1 MSKLLANQISN
12 YNDNGPVEVKDG
24 VNIPTGKPLQVAG
37 GAGTSGQFLKS
48 TGSSVDWEDFPSIP
62 AAQVNADWSA
72 GTGVAQIINK
82 PNLSTVAVTGS
93 YDDLSNKPSIPSAQI
108 QSDWNQT
115 QVGYAD
121 YIKNKPTIF
130 SGNYTDLSG
139 KPTIPATV
147 SDLSDVNIPSPGD
160 GEYIKWDQSTL
171 RWVAGSG
178 SAGLSN
184 ISEDTTPQLG
194 GPLFTQGFN
203 INTGTNFI
211 DNVKVG
217 QWDTAYSW
225 GNHTQQGYL
234 TTDTNTEYSQS
245 SIQDGGNVKLRLSGT
260 NNTNDDIVVTA
271 GTGITFTNITAAGF
285 QIDSSGGGGGSGASV
300 TVDDNAPSSPTG
312 GDLWWKS
319 DEARLKVYYTDTDGS
334 QWVDASPPLAST
346 TIGGTATGGNSI
358 SVTNTATEVTGTLIT
373 DNISWGG
380 HMLPSAN
387 DTFDIG
393 SADYKVRDLY
403 VSDSTIHMGD
413 SATIKSEGSAIVV
426 QDLKTGDLHL
436 DNTTRTFMG
445 HQVGNDIDGTSGS
458 WTFQEGSADLYL
470 LNNMSG
476 KRYKINLTEV

>member
-1 MSKLLANQISN
+1 MSKLLANQIAN
-12 YNDNGPVEVKDG
+12 YNDNGPVEVKEG
-24 VNIPTGKPLQVAG
+24 VNIPTGKPFQVAG
-37 GAGTSGQFLKS
+37 ATGTSGQFLKS
-48 TGSSVDWEDFPSIP
+48 TGSSVEWENFPSIP
-62 AAQVNADWSA
+62 NAQVNADWSA
-72 GTGVAQIINK
+72 GSGVAQILNK
-82 PNLSTVAVTGS
+82 PVLATVATSGS
-93 YDDLSNKPSIPSAQI
+93 YTDLLNTPTIPSAQI

-115 QVGYAD
+115 QTGYAD

-139 KPTIPATV
+139 KPTIPATLN
-147 SDLSDVNIPSPGD
+147 DLADINIPIPND
-160 GEYIKWDQSTL
+160 GEYVKWDAATS
-171 RWVAGSG
+171 RWIGGTG
-178 SAGLSN
+178 SAGLIN
-184 ISEDTTPQLG
+184 LVGDTTPQLG
-194 GPLFTQGFN
+194 GVLDANGFL
-203 INTGTNFI
+203 I
-211 DNVKVG
+211 DMGNNDITDIKVG

-225 GNHTQQGYL
+225 GDHSQQGYL
-234 TTDTNTEYSQS
+234 TSDVNTEYSQS

-260 NNTNDDIVVTA
+260 NNTTDDIVLTA

-285 QIDSSGGGGGSGASV
+285 QIDSSGGSSGASV
-300 TVDDNAPSSPTG
+300 TVADAAPASPSS

-319 DEARLKVYYTDTDGS
+319 NEARLKVYYTDTDGS

-346 TIGGTATGGNSI
+346 TVGGAGTGGNSI

-373 DNISWGG
+373 DNVSWGG

-413 SATIKSEGSAIVV
+413 SATIKSEGTAIVV

-445 HQVGNDIDGTSGS
+445 HAVGNDIDGTSGS

>member
-72 GTGVAQIINK
+72 GTGVAQILNK
-82 PNLSTVAVTGS
+82 PNLATVATTGS
-93 YDDLSNKPSIPSAQI
+93 YDDLSNKPSIPAAQI

-115 QVGYAD
+115 QSGYAD
-121 YIKNKPTIF
+121 FIKNKPTIF
-130 SGNYTDLSG
+130 SGNYSDLSG

-147 SDLSDVNIPSPGD
+147 NDLADVNIPSPSD
-160 GEYIKWDQSTL
+160 GEYIKWDQAST
-171 RWVAGSG
+171 RWVTGSG
-178 SAGLSN
+178 SAGMTE
-184 ISEDTTPQLG
+184 IVQDTTPQLG
-194 GPLFTQGFN
+194 GPLDTNGHDIDTGQHF
-203 INTGTNFI
+203 IN
-211 DNVKVG
+211 DARVG
-217 QWDTAYSW
+217 NWQEAYGW
-225 GNHTQQGYL
+225 GDHSAQGYL
-234 TTDTNTEYSQS
+234 TTDNNTEYVTS
-245 SIQDGGNVKLRLSGT
+245 SIQDGGNVKLRLTGT
-260 NNTNDDIVVTA
+260 NNTNDDITLTA
-271 GTGITFTNITAAGF
+271 GTGITFTNITADGF
-285 QIDSSGGGGGSGASV
+285 TIDSSGGGGSGASV
-300 TVDDNAPSSPTG
+300 TVDDNAPATPNG

-346 TIGGTATGGNSI
+346 TVGGSATGGNSI
-358 SVTNTATEVTGTLIT
+358 SVTGTGTEVTGTLIT

-380 HMLPSAN
+380 HMLPSQHEQ
-387 DTFDIG
+387 FDIG
-393 SADYKVRDLY
+393 SAEYKVRHLF
-403 VSDSTIHMGD
+403 VSDNSIYMGD
-413 SATIKSEGSAIVV
+413 HGATIKSEGTAIVV

-445 HQVGNDIDGTSGS
+445 HQVGNDVDGTSGS
-458 WTFQEGSADLYL
+458 WTFQEGSADLFL

>member
-24 VNIPTGKPLQVAG
+24 VNIPTGKPFQVAG
-37 GAGTSGQFLKS
+37 AAGTSGQFLKS
-48 TGSSVDWEDFPSIP
+48 TGSSVTWETFPSIP

-72 GTGVAQIINK
+72 GTGVAEILNK
-82 PNLSTVAVTGS
+82 PNLATVATSGS
-93 YDDLSNKPSIPSAQI
+93 YTDLSNKPSIPSAQI

-147 SDLSDVNIPSPGD
+147 NDLSDVNIPTPGD
-160 GEYIKWDQSTL
+160 GEYIKWDQPTL

-184 ISEDTTPQLG
+184 IVEDNTPQLG
-194 GPLFTQGFN
+194 GPLDANGFTIDMGLN
-203 INTGTNFI
+203 II
-211 DNVKVG
+211 SDDKVG
-217 QWDTAYSW
+217 EWNTAYSW

-234 TTDTNTEYSQS
+234 TIDTNTEYVTS
-245 SIQDGGNVKLRLSGT
+245 SIQDGGNVKLRLTGT
-260 NNTNDDIVVTA
+260 NNTNDDITLTA
-271 GTGITFTNITAAGF
+271 GTGITFSNITADGF
-285 QIDSSGGGGGSGASV
+285 TIDSSGGGGSGASV
-300 TVDDNAPSSPTG
+300 TVDDNAPATPNG

-346 TIGGTATGGNSI
+346 TVGGSATGGNSI
-358 SVTNTATEVTGTLIT
+358 SVTGTGTEVTGTLIT

-380 HMLPSAN
+380 HMLPSQHEQ
-387 DTFDIG
+387 FDIG
-393 SADYKVRDLY
+393 SAEYKVRHLF
-403 VSDSTIHMGD
+403 VSDNSIYMGD
-413 SATIKSEGSAIVV
+413 HGATIKSEGTAIVV

-445 HQVGNDIDGTSGS
+445 HQVGNDVDGTSGS
-458 WTFQEGSADLYL
+458 WTFQEGSADLFL

>member
-72 GTGVAQIINK
+72 GTGVAQILNK
-82 PNLSTVAVTGS
+82 PNLATVATTGS
-93 YDDLSNKPSIPSAQI
+93 YDDLSSKPSIPSAQI

-115 QVGYAD
+115 QTGYAD
-121 YIKNKPTIF
+121 FIKNKPTIF

-147 SDLSDVNIPSPGD
+147 NDLSDVNIPTPSD
-160 GEYIKWDQSTL
+160 GQYIKWDQPTL

-184 ISEDTTPQLG
+184 IVEDTTPQLG
-194 GPLFTQGFN
+194 GTFDTQGFSIVMGAHYVN
-203 INTGTNFI
+203 EA
-211 DNVKVG
+211 KVDDWEEAHG
-217 QWDTAYSW
+217 W
-225 GNHTQQGYL
+225 GDHAQAGYV
-234 TTDTNTEYSQS
+234 TTDTNTEYVTS

-260 NNTNDDIVVTA
+260 NNTNDDITLTA
-271 GTGITFTNITAAGF
+271 GTGITFTNITADGF
-285 QIDSSGGGGGSGASV
+285 TIDSSGGGGTGASV
-300 TVDDNAPSSPTG
+300 TVDDNAPASPTG

-346 TIGGTATGGNSI
+346 SIGGTATGGNSI
-358 SVTNTATEVTGTLIT
+358 SVTSTATEVTGTLIT

-380 HMLPSAN
+380 HMLPSQHEQ
-387 DTFDIG
+387 FDIG
-393 SADYKVRDLY
+393 SAEYKVRHLF
-403 VSDSTIHMGD
+403 VSDNSIYMGD
-413 SATIKSEGSAIVV
+413 HGATIKSEGTAIVV

-445 HQVGNDIDGTSGS
+445 HQVGNDVDGTSGS
-458 WTFQEGSADLYL
+458 WTFQEGSADLFL